1 MVTPKWPVQAGETHP
16 CLADV
21 SVNAFPINSPDSKLR
36 DFIFPETSQV
46 RPCGFSMA
54 ETSCSQLMF
63 CQAVFFPK
71 PSQEK
76 THKYSY
82 KQVTY
87 FPADMHFAFC
97 YFHSIFP
104 THRLCCYRESSLYE
118 KIDLAQPKFF
128 QQNLSKSLCGHS
140 FHWRLEYFYLM

>member
-1 MVTPKWPVQAGETHP
+1 MITPKWPVQTGKTRP

-21 SVNAFPINSPDSKLR
+21 RVNAFPINSPDSKLQL
-36 DFIFPETSQV
+36 FIFPEASQV

-54 ETSCSQLMF
+54 ETSCSQLMC

-71 PSQEK
+71 PRQEK

-87 FPADMHFAFC
+87 FPADMYSAFR
-97 YFHSIFP
+97 YFPSIFP
-104 THRLCCYRESSLYE
+104 THRVHIVTGKAVYMRKLTWHNLNSS
-118 KIDLAQPKFF
+118 
-128 QQNLSKSLCGHS
+128 SKTWVKTCLDTLFIGD
-140 FHWRLEYFYLM
+140 WNILI

>member
-1 MVTPKWPVQAGETHP
+1 MITPKWPVQTGKTRP
-16 CLADV
+16 CPADV
-21 SVNAFPINSPDSKLR
+21 RVNAFPINSPDSKLQH
-36 DFIFPETSQV
+36 FIFPEASQV
-46 RPCGFSMA
+46 RPCGYLMA
-54 ETSCSQLMF
+54 ETSRSQLMF

-87 FPADMHFAFC
+87 SPADMHFAFH

-104 THRLCCYRESSLYE
+104 THRVHIVIGKAVYMRKLNWHNLNSS
-118 KIDLAQPKFF
+118 
-128 QQNLSKSLCGHS
+128 SKTWVKTCVDTLFIGDWNI
-140 FHWRLEYFYLM
+140 FI